1 MDRRCV
7 LYIPHGSDERFRKI
21 EITKTCEFF
30 ISHMVQMKEV
40 IIRKKLTEEGLYI
53 PHGSDESEPLLDD
66 KVILTVLYIPH
77 GSDESVAQ
85 QVSFLF

>member
-1 MDRRCV
+1 
-7 LYIPHGSDERFRKI
+7 
-21 EITKTCEFF
+21 
-30 ISHMVQMKEV
+30 MKEV